1 MSETGK
7 LKLTLFRDKLDSI
20 LKVYK
25 GEKEYDDLYPISV
38 ELSLTNVC
46 NQNCVWCCD
55 AVVRRKY
62 PGHADKKVLFNLVK
76 DLQKGGTK
84 GITIEGG
91 GEPTLHP
98 DFEEIVNRIRE
109 SNMAVGLLSNGLNME
124 KVIPNISCFEWI
136 RISLDAD
143 NAYTFKKYKGTKGF
157 SKVMDNIERLV
168 RNKRKT
174 VISVG
179 YVATRYNLKNIKD
192 VVERLRDIGIDYF
205 YIRPIED
212 NPKYASSNNMEWLKK
227 YSNDDFDVVVNYYG
241 RIKKG
246 NSGLPCLCHSIVS
259 VICADL
265 SVYICGRL
273 HIYPRH
279 QPIGNLKKEL
289 FFNIWNGEKRRK
301 YTKLLLNSN
310 YAIKNCPVCRITKYN
325 EFIKEI
331 VNIKTVN
338 FI

>member
-7 LKLTLFRDKLDSI
+7 LKLALFRDKLDSI

-46 NQNCVWCCD
+46 NQYCVWCCD
-55 AVVRRKY
+55 ATVRSKY
-62 PGHADKKVLFNLVK
+62 LGHADKKILFNLIK

-98 DFEEIVNRIRE
+98 DFEEIIDRIRE
-109 SNMAVGLLSNGLNME
+109 SNMAVGLISNGLNIE
-124 KVIPNISCFEWI
+124 KVIPNIDSFEWI

-143 NAYTFKKYKGTKGF
+143 NAYTFKRYKGTEGF
-157 SKVMDNIERLV
+157 LNVMNNIEKLV
-168 RNKRKT
+168 RKKRRT
-174 VISVG
+174 LLSVG
-179 YVATRYNLKNIKD
+179 YVATRYNLRNIKD
-192 VVERLRDIGIDYF
+192 VVKRLRDMGVDYF

-212 NPKYASSNNMEWLKK
+212 NPKYASCNDIEWLKK
-227 YSNDDFDVVVNYYG
+227 YANDNFDVVVNYYG
-241 RIKKG
+241 RVKG
-246 NSGLPCLCHSIVS
+246 GNLGLPCLCHSIVT
-259 VICADL
+259 VISADA

-273 HIYPRH
+273 HIYPKH
-279 QPIGNLKKEL
+279 QPIGNLKQES
-289 FFNIWNGEKRRK
+289 FFDIWNGERRRK

-310 YAIKNCPVCRITKYN
+310 YTVKNCPVCRMTKYN
-325 EFIKEI
+325 EFINEI
-331 VNIKTVN
+331 GNIRTTN